1 MSYPAIVTVWFV
13 STDDPAAVLRSEP
26 KADRGFG
33 RKLLSQIN
41 PAWPITPIGEFPL
54 NRSST
59 PGPAEFYIAGY
70 PGVAVVQTFVE
81 SMDTVTDASEV
92 IAHLREALPATD
104 TYVFAQGTDSDYAG
118 FAHYAG
124 AQVRRALAATRE
136 VVLEDVGLPDP
147 FEAPYWAGEKAE
159 QLGGITLPFEPSDL
173 TDAAQE
179 AWLGVPVSP
188 EGPDVHVVGYAIDGR
203 PEPKIGPAKP
213 RTKSV
218 NEVAARFADT
228 EKDYDDYEVEAPGE
242 DGHEFAQLADASLAA
257 TKRIG
262 RGLSRRLKRLAAQI
276 QDRIR
281 HSDR

>member
-104 TYVFAQGTDSDYAG
+104 TYVFAQGTGSDYAG

-147 FEAPYWAGEKAE
+147 FEASYWAGEKAE

-228 EKDYDDYEVEAPGE
+228 EKDYDDYEVEAPDE

>member
-92 IAHLREALPATD
+92 TAHLREALPATD

-228 EKDYDDYEVEAPGE
+228 EKDYDDYEVEAPDE

>member
-92 IAHLREALPATD
+92 TAHLREALPATD

-118 FAHYAG
+118 FAHYTST
-124 AQVRRALAATRE
+124 QVRRALAATRE

-228 EKDYDDYEVEAPGE
+228 EKDYDDYEVEAPEE

>member
-228 EKDYDDYEVEAPGE
+228 EKDYDDYEVEAPEE

>member
-59 PGPAEFYIAGY
+59 PGPDEFYIAGY

-92 IAHLREALPATD
+92 TAHLREALPATD

-118 FAHYAG
+118 FAHYTST
-124 AQVRRALAATRE
+124 QVRRALAATRE

-228 EKDYDDYEVEAPGE
+228 EKDYDDYEVEAPEE

>member
-228 EKDYDDYEVEAPGE
+228 EKDYDDYEVEAPEE

-281 HSDR
+281 HSDH

>member
-92 IAHLREALPATD
+92 TAHLREALPATD

-228 EKDYDDYEVEAPGE
+228 EKDYDDYEVEAPEE

>member
-59 PGPAEFYIAGY
+59 PGPDEFYIAGY

-92 IAHLREALPATD
+92 TAHLREALPATD

-118 FAHYAG
+118 FAHYTG
-124 AQVRRALAATRE
+124 TQVRRALAATRE

-159 QLGGITLPFEPSDL
+159 QLGGITLPFEPSGL

-228 EKDYDDYEVEAPGE
+228 EKDYDDYEVEAPEE

>member
-118 FAHYAG
+118 FAHYTST
-124 AQVRRALAATRE
+124 QVRRALAATRE

-228 EKDYDDYEVEAPGE
+228 EKDYDDYEVEAPDE

>member
-59 PGPAEFYIAGY
+59 PGPDEFYIAGY

-92 IAHLREALPATD
+92 TAHLREALPATD

-118 FAHYAG
+118 FAHYTST
-124 AQVRRALAATRE
+124 QVRRALAATRE

-228 EKDYDDYEVEAPGE
+228 EKDYDDYEVEAPEE

-262 RGLSRRLKRLAAQI
+262 RGLSHRLKRLAAQI

>member
-59 PGPAEFYIAGY
+59 PGPDEFYIAGY

-92 IAHLREALPATD
+92 TAHLREALPATD

-118 FAHYAG
+118 FAHYTG
-124 AQVRRALAATRE
+124 TQVRRALAATRE

-228 EKDYDDYEVEAPGE
+228 EKDYDDYEVEAPEE

-262 RGLSRRLKRLAAQI
+262 RGLSHRLKRLAAQI

>member
-1 MSYPAIVTVWFV
+1 MSYPATVTVWFV

-104 TYVFAQGTDSDYAG
+104 TYVFAQGMDSDYAG
-118 FAHYAG
+118 FAHYTG
-124 AQVRRALAATRE
+124 TQVRRALAATRE

-228 EKDYDDYEVEAPGE
+228 EKDYDDYEVEAPDE

>member
-104 TYVFAQGTDSDYAG
+104 TYVFAQVMDSDYAG
-118 FAHYAG
+118 FAHYTG
-124 AQVRRALAATRE
+124 TQVRRALAATRE

-228 EKDYDDYEVEAPGE
+228 EKDYDDYEVEAPDE

>member
-59 PGPAEFYIAGY
+59 PGPDEFYIAGY

-92 IAHLREALPATD
+92 TAHLREALPATD

-118 FAHYAG
+118 FAHYTST
-124 AQVRRALAATRE
+124 QVRRALAATRE

-228 EKDYDDYEVEAPGE
+228 EKDYDDYEVEAPDE

>member
-92 IAHLREALPATD
+92 TAHLREALPATD

-159 QLGGITLPFEPSDL
+159 QLGGITLPFEPPDL

-228 EKDYDDYEVEAPGE
+228 EKDYDDYEVEAPEE

>member
-59 PGPAEFYIAGY
+59 PGPDEFYIAGY

-92 IAHLREALPATD
+92 TVHLREALPATD

-118 FAHYAG
+118 FAHYTST
-124 AQVRRALAATRE
+124 QVRRALAATRE

-228 EKDYDDYEVEAPGE
+228 EKDYDDYEVEAPDE

>member
-13 STDDPAAVLRSEP
+13 STDAPAAVLRSEP

-59 PGPAEFYIAGY
+59 PGPDEFYIAGY

-92 IAHLREALPATD
+92 TAHLREALPATD

-118 FAHYAG
+118 FAHYTST
-124 AQVRRALAATRE
+124 QVRRALAATRE

-228 EKDYDDYEVEAPGE
+228 EKDYDDYEVEAPEE